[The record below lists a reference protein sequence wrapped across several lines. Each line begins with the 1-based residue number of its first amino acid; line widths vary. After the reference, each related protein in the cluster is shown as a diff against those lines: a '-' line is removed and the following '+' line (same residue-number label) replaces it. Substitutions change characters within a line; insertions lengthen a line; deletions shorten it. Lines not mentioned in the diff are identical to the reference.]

1 MKEKTQTAI
10 KGQAFLPYVQILLI
24 EKDKHERENHYEE
37 FHYERIGIEKANS
50 INLEFVKASNPE
62 EALNYIAEGVLPQGN
77 KQVLRGE
84 HGDIQAILIGRN
96 IPNVETLIEKIQ
108 YIRSGV
114 HIFMI
119 TMGEEAYGLYNP
131 RLHNIHII
139 QQNDLENNY
148 CQELQRIIN
157 TFNER
162 RRTPFWSAYREYVEK
177 ANYSWHTPGHA
188 GGLSFK
194 NSPYLQSFYNFYGA
208 NMFLGD
214 LSVSVE
220 RLGSLLD
227 STGFVGEVELKAAKT
242 FNVLKTFFVTN
253 GSSTSN
259 KIILQT
265 LMRPGE
271 KAIIDSN
278 CHKSIHYGMI
288 QAHAT
293 PIYLHAPYSDCY
305 GIFAP
310 PTFAEIEK
318 AVLENPDAKVIVL
331 TGCTYDGILTPIRR
345 VVEMVK
351 RKNAERGTNLKV
363 FIDEAWFAYSSFHP
377 QFKEYSAVLS
387 GADYITHSAH
397 KVLSAFSQSSYIHVN
412 DPDFDEDYFLE
423 IFYTYTSTSPQYHII
438 ASLGV
443 CSMQMEI
450 EGFKLISKA
459 LQQAQRFREAIRSR
473 LTKIK
478 VIDFTDLQKEFND
491 LENCDYGH
499 DPLKVLLDVSDINSD
514 VKEIQTYLQNK
525 GFEVEKTTQEGTIL
539 FLFTIGTTASKE
551 GELFFALNEIENDYK
566 RFATSKTQR
575 KANASISIPKLETA
589 GLIHFYSDKEE
600 LDIADAEGR
609 ISSFIVTPYPPG
621 IPVLVPGQ
629 TITHNHIDYLERQI
643 KDNRSIH
650 GLRNGKVFVVKK

>member
-1 MKEKTQTAI
+1 M

-24 EKDKHERENHYEE
+24 EKDKHELELHYEE
-37 FHYERIGIEKANS
+37 LHNEHSGIEKANS
-50 INLEFVKASNPE
+50 INLEFVKANDPD
-62 EALNYIAEGVLPQGN
+62 EALNYIANGILPQDN
-77 KQVLRGE
+77 KHVLRGE
-84 HGDIQAILIGRN
+84 HGDIQAILLGRN
-96 IPNVETLIEKIQ
+96 FDNVELLIEKIQ
-108 YIRSGV
+108 YIRSGI

-119 TMGEEAYGLYNP
+119 TSGEEAYGLYNP
-131 RLHNIHII
+131 RLRNIHIM
-139 QQNDLENNY
+139 QRNDLESNY
-148 CQELQRIIN
+148 YQELQRIIN
-157 TFNER
+157 TFNDR
-162 RRTPFWSAYREYVEK
+162 RRTPFWAAYKEYVEK

-194 NSPYLQSFYNFYGA
+194 NSPYLQNFYTFYGA

-220 RLGSLLD
+220 HLGSLLD
-227 STGFVGEVELKAAKT
+227 STGFVGEAERKAAKT
-242 FNVLKTFFVTN
+242 FNVLKTFFATN

-288 QAHAT
+288 QAHAI
-293 PIYLHAPYSDCY
+293 PVYLNAPYSKRY

-318 AVLENPDAKVIVL
+318 AVIENPDAKVIVL
-331 TGCTYDGILTPIRR
+331 TGCTYDGILTPIRK
-345 VVEMVK
+345 VVDMVK
-351 RKNAERGTNLKV
+351 RLNAERGTNLKV
-363 FIDEAWFAYSSFHP
+363 FIDEAWFGYSSFHP

-423 IFYTYTSTSPQYHII
+423 MFYTYTSTSPQYHII

-478 VIDFTDLQKEFND
+478 VIDFNNFKNEFND
-491 LENCDYGH
+491 LEKCDYGH
-499 DPLKVLLDVSDINSD
+499 DPLKVLLDVSALNCD
-514 VKEIQTYLQNK
+514 VKDIQIYLQSK
-525 GFEVEKTTQEGTIL
+525 GFEVEKTTHEGTIL

-551 GELFFALNEIENDYK
+551 GELFFALSEIENDYK
-566 RFATSKTQR
+566 RFATPRMQR
-575 KANASISIPKLETA
+575 HNIATDISIPKLETA
-589 GLIHFYSDKEE
+589 GLNYFYSDKEE
-600 LDIADAEGR
+600 LDIADSEGR
-609 ISSFIVTPYPPG
+609 TSSFIVTPYPPG

-629 TITHNHIDYLERQI
+629 TITQEHIDYLEQQI
-643 KDNRSIH
+643 RDNRSIH
-650 GLRNGKVFVVKK
+650 GLRNGKIFVVKNKTDDKS